1 MRRADGS
8 LSQRQ
13 RVPTAS
19 PVAYLGPLWG
29 WGPGG
34 SGVYL
39 LFELDLIRRNYSVLV
54 VHLAGVVVHPG
65 RPHISVGRPFSV
77 SSPFGRP
84 SRPIF

>member
-39 LFELDLIRRNYSVLV
+39 LFELDLIRRNYSVLLLM
-54 VHLAGVVVHPG
+54 LARVKWAVGIFNSNFA
-65 RPHISVGRPFSV
+65 ISNH
-77 SSPFGRP
+77 
-84 SRPIF
+84 